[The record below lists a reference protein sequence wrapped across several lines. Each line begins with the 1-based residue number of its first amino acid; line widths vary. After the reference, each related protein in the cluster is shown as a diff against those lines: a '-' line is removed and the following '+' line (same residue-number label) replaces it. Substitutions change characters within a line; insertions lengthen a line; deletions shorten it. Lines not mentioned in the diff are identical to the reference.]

1 MKQDYPGIDL
11 ILTRILADDG
21 LNTSVE
27 QDDNRPA

>member
-21 LNTSVE
+21 LNASDE
-27 QDDNRPA
+27 NRPA